1 VKGGGVSNVS
11 AYDPSS
17 WGEVSGGAEN
27 PEVTAAIEAG
37 KLAEIGAR
45 TVEGWIAEHD
55 RADYEILTAELA
67 DLRDLRESARAQQV
81 KAEATAEAAKVELGR
96 LIARIEV
103 VEREI
108 DAMTIDD
115 TDAPEIEG

>member
-1 VKGGGVSNVS
+1 MSNVS